1 MHKFMEEELV
11 IQNVSVHFGGLK
23 ALDNISITCPPKKII
38 GLIGPNGAGK
48 TTLVSAITGFA
59 TLASGEIS
67 FRGKKLSGLS
77 PNLITKCGIA
87 RTFQIP
93 IIPKKL
99 NVREILDTAM
109 AYTEH
114 HAKGIGFASPEGVA
128 SFCRMTQLL
137 DTECRSLNLPQLK
150 RLELAR
156 VLACGPR
163 IILIDEVMAG
173 LGIQDTQ
180 DTLVLLQEIYKLGV
194 GILVIEH
201 VMSVITTLCDY
212 VFVMS
217 NGKLLTE
224 GVPKEVLRS
233 PEVQKVYLGE
243 DISFDDI

>member
-1 MHKFMEEELV
+1 MEEKLV

-23 ALDNISITCPPKKII
+23 ALDNVSVRCPPKKII

-48 TTLVSAITGFA
+48 TTLISAITGFSN
-59 TLASGEIS
+59 LASGDIY
-67 FRGKKLSGLS
+67 FNGINLTGLR
-77 PNLITKCGIA
+77 PDLIVKCGVA

-99 NVREILDTAM
+99 KIGEILHTAM

-114 HAKGIGFASPEGVA
+114 HAREIGFTSPESVA
-128 SFCRMTQLL
+128 GFCRITHLL
-137 DTECRSLNLPQLK
+137 DTECRFLTLPQL
-150 RLELAR
+150 RLLELAR

-163 IILIDEVMAG
+163 LILIDEVMAG

-180 DTLVLLQEIYKLGV
+180 DTLSLLQAIHKLGV
-194 GILVIEH
+194 DILVVEH
-201 VMSVITTLCDY
+201 VMSVIITLCHY
-212 VFVMS
+212 AFVMS

-224 GVPKEVLRS
+224 GDPEEVLRS
-233 PEVQKVYLGE
+233 PEVQKAYLGE